1 MPKQK
6 TSYVCQSCEYKTGQ
20 WVGQCPN
27 CGEWNTLVETL
38 VIDKPSTG
46 LSSRSSRMSSGSFA
60 GFSNQK
66 PIQLSKVDSKTTARV
81 MSGLKEFDR
90 VLGGGFVPGQVVL
103 LAGDPGIGK
112 STILTQIASSMSKT
126 QISYVCGE
134 ESVYQVKVRA
144 DRMGYKGENLTMFS
158 ETDVDIISSEI
169 TSLPESQKPGLIIVD
184 SVQTITS
191 SDFMGVAGSVGQV
204 RGSCQ
209 KLTQLAKSIS
219 IPIVLVGHVTKEGT
233 LAGPKVLEHIVDT
246 VLYLEGDAQHM
257 FRILK
262 TTKNRFGAVSEVGIF
277 EMNDKGMSEVDNPSK
292 IFLNQKLQHTPG
304 SCVTVVMEGFRPLL
318 FEIQALT
325 VKTAFGYPRRTTSG
339 FNVNRL
345 QLLIAII
352 EKTCGINL
360 SGHDVYINVAGG
372 FKVSEYSCDLAV
384 CLAIVSS
391 IKDMPIDDNAIVFGE
406 CGLSGEVRKVTYNEK
421 RIQEAQKLGFDKLI
435 TPSQAKT
442 VYEAVKL
449 LSGSS
454 KKPYSSPNK
463 SAQSPAQ
470 KANSL

>member
-38 VIDKPSTG
+38 VIDRPSV
-46 LSSRSSRMSSGSFA
+46 SRSPGKASGGYSGISGS
-60 GFSNQK
+60 K
-66 PIQLSKVDSKTTARV
+66 PIQLSKVDTKVAERV
-81 MSGLKEFDR
+81 LTGIREFDR
-90 VLGGGFVPGQVVL
+90 VLGGGFVSGQVVL

-112 STILTQIASSMSKT
+112 STILTQIASAMSGT

-144 DRMGYKGENLTMFS
+144 NRMGYSGDNLTMFS
-158 ETDVDIISSEI
+158 ETDVDIIAAEI
-169 TSLPESQKPGLIIVD
+169 YSLPEAQKPGLIIVD

-191 SDFMGVAGSVGQV
+191 SEFMGVAGSVGQV

-209 KLTQLAKSIS
+209 KLTQLAKSLS
-219 IPIVLVGHVTKEGT
+219 IPVVLVGHVTKEGT

-246 VLYLEGDAQHM
+246 VLYLEGDSQHM
-257 FRILK
+257 YRILK

-277 EMNDKGMSEVDNPSK
+277 EMNDRGMAEVDNPSK
-292 IFLNQKLQHTPG
+292 IFLNQKLSYTPG

-372 FKVSEYSCDLAV
+372 FKVSEYACDLAV

-391 IKDMPIDDNAIVFGE
+391 ITESPIDDNTIVFGE
-406 CGLSGEVRKVTYNEK
+406 CGLSGEVRKVTYSEK
-421 RIQEAQKLGFDKLI
+421 RVQEATKLGFKNQLN
-435 TPSQAKT
+435 PNNVKT
-442 VYEAVKL
+442 VLDAVKRITA
-449 LSGSS
+449 GKKFGKYNKSS
-454 KKPYSSPNK
+454 KD
-463 SAQSPAQ
+463 
-470 KANSL
+470 